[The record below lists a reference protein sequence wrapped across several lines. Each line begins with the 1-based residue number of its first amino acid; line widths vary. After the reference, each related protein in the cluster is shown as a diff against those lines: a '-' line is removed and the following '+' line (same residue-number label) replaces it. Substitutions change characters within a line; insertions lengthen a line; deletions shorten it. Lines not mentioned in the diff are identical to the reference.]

1 MRVRNGRRLP
11 RECDSKKESCISVA
25 LRRLSRQDSKSL
37 ESIQHRYLINGKEQP
52 NHKPN
57 EHRINTK
64 RHKGGRVATLD
75 DILERLRRPAH
86 HSTTACDSGVKQK
99 FHWQKTVLSL
109 PITKDASC
117 WSQATVSVSAPSVAT
132 NKLDSLDGASSSERV
147 RFSCNRQCKQPC
159 QPYSS
164 ANTSLSH
171 IQATPLHE
179 WIKKEIKEECDDC
192 TSGDIL
198 SPEGVRYNGVTL
210 CVEKETYADVDQR
223 NALSTSSQTEQPDN
237 ALNELPD
244 GSVEL
249 ESQNINAH
257 ERQSD
262 VAATCFVQQ
271 SNNLTLSKL
280 LDSIL
285 KRECDKYV
293 EGDQPELTCIQPTFS
308 ANFFC
313 EKLQL
318 DCPHNERDYAS
329 DALNGKVESRNLH
342 WNRAVLRIPIVASAR
357 SRSANGLTFDRN
369 TCFKLAPGPLRAL
382 LFIPVH
388 GASRAVVGSTSRLLM
403 RQVGPTFCHIE
414 EGST

>member
-37 ESIQHRYLINGKEQP
+37 ESIQHRYLIHGKEQP

-117 WSQATVSVSAPSVAT
+117 WSQATVSVSAPRSAGEAAIVFSCPPQMTNHFTIHSDGVAT

-179 WIKKEIKEECDDC
+179 
-192 TSGDIL
+192 S
-198 SPEGVRYNGVTL
+198 VRL
-210 CVEKETYADVDQR
+210 C
-223 NALSTSSQTEQPDN
+223 LCC
-237 ALNELPD
+237 
-244 GSVEL
+244 
-249 ESQNINAH
+249 
-257 ERQSD
+257 
-262 VAATCFVQQ
+262 VART
-271 SNNLTLSKL
+271 
-280 LDSIL
+280 DS
-285 KRECDKYV
+285 Y
-293 EGDQPELTCIQPTFS
+293 
-308 ANFFC
+308 
-313 EKLQL
+313 
-318 DCPHNERDYAS
+318 
-329 DALNGKVESRNLH
+329 
-342 WNRAVLRIPIVASAR
+342 
-357 SRSANGLTFDRN
+357 
-369 TCFKLAPGPLRAL
+369 
-382 LFIPVH
+382 
-388 GASRAVVGSTSRLLM
+388 
-403 RQVGPTFCHIE
+403 
-414 EGST
+414 

>member
-1 MRVRNGRRLP
+1 MT
-11 RECDSKKESCISVA
+11 
-25 LRRLSRQDSKSL
+25 
-37 ESIQHRYLINGKEQP
+37 
-52 NHKPN
+52 NHFT
-57 EHRINTK
+57 I
-64 RHKGGRVATLD
+64 
-75 DILERLRRPAH
+75 
-86 HSTTACDSGVKQK
+86 HSDG
-99 FHWQKTVLSL
+99 
-109 PITKDASC
+109 
-117 WSQATVSVSAPSVAT
+117 VAT

-147 RFSCNRQCKQPC
+147 RFSCNSQCKQPC

-171 IQATPLHE
+171 DQATPLHE

-271 SNNLTLSKL
+271 SNNLTLSKVTK
-280 LDSIL
+280 
-285 KRECDKYV
+285 KRRRGGNDITVRE
-293 EGDQPELTCIQPTFS
+293 
-308 ANFFC
+308 
-313 EKLQL
+313 
-318 DCPHNERDYAS
+318 
-329 DALNGKVESRNLH
+329 
-342 WNRAVLRIPIVASAR
+342 ASAPSVSEACER
-357 SRSANGLTFDRN
+357 GIPRMP
-369 TCFKLAPGPLRAL
+369 TCPALAWNLW
-382 LFIPVH
+382 F
-388 GASRAVVGSTSRLLM
+388 SWES
-403 RQVGPTFCHIE
+403 
-414 EGST
+414 